1 MRIPQKIHFE
11 FSPLAA
17 LRFGIGMTLLYAGLS
32 MFFDTTSWK
41 SSVPGVFAD
50 VLPPEIALAFA
61 GIFSIILAFFFFL
74 GVFLRITAF
83 AAFLW
88 FAIGLVLSGVTEST
102 FRDFG
107 LMCASLAAFF
117 LAEKTVKKTG

>member
-1 MRIPQKIHFE
+1 MRIPQKIRFE

-32 MFFDTTSWK
+32 MFFDAAAWNAF
-41 SSVPGVFAD
+41 VPGVFAD
-50 VLPPEIALAFA
+50 ILPPEIALAFA
-61 GIFSIILAFFFFL
+61 GIFSILLAFLFFL
-74 GVFLRITAF
+74 GVFLRIAAF

-88 FAIGLVLSGVTEST
+88 FAIGLVLSGVTEAT

-117 LAEKTVKKTG
+117 LAEKK